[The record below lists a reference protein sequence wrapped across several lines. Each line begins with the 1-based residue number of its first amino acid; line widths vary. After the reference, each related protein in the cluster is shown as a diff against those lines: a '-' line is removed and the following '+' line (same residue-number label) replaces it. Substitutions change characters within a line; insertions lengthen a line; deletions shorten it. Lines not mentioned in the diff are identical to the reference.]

1 MPIKNVITP
10 LRAFLRSCS
19 GKSQSEILK
28 LFLFTLIEQNT
39 VSESGSILIYN
50 PATDKLNLFNDDDFL
65 FKLGF
70 LKRGEH

>member
-39 VSESGSILIYN
+39 VSESGNSEMSAAFVFWCSDPWRCRPILRVFS
-50 PATDKLNLFNDDDFL
+50 TKSS
-65 FKLGF
+65 
-70 LKRGEH
+70 R